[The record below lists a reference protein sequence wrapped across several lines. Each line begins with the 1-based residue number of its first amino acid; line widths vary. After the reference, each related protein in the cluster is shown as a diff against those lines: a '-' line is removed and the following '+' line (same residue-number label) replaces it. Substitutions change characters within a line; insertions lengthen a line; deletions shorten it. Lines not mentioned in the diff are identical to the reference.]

1 MANKIFKYSL
11 IILFLLFL
19 GLYFSSNAGLID
31 YQAKYKKNLT
41 EKEIAQFEEDLKN
54 GVNVD
59 IKDYINTNNKQY
71 SNSISKATLK
81 ISNTIGNV
89 IKSTLDFMFKQIEKN
104 MSKE

>member
-1 MANKIFKYSL
+1 MDKIFKYSL
-11 IILFLLFL
+11 LVLFLLFL

-41 EKEIAQFEEDLKN
+41 EKEIMKFEEDIKN

-59 IKDYINTNNKQY
+59 IKDYINTNNKY
-71 SNSISKATLK
+71 YNNSISKASLK
-81 ISNTIGNV
+81 ISNTIGNAV
-89 IKSTLDFMFKQIEKN
+89 KGTLDFMFKQIEKN

>member
-1 MANKIFKYSL
+1 MDKIFKYSL
-11 IILFLLFL
+11 LVLFLLFL

-41 EKEIAQFEEDLKN
+41 EKEIMKFEEDIKN

-59 IKDYINTNNKQY
+59 IKDYIKKNNKY
-71 SNSISKATLK
+71 YNNSISKITLK

-89 IKSTLDFMFKQIEKN
+89 VKETLDFILKGIEGSIN
-104 MSKE
+104 Q